1 MANVDFRT
9 VKKSFGAFTALHG
22 LDLSIKSG
30 EFVALLG
37 PSGCGKT
44 TTLRM
49 LAGLE
54 FPTSGDIIIGDRRVN
69 DLPPG
74 ERDIAM
80 VFQSYALYPHM
91 TVAENIA
98 YPLKKRGVP
107 KAERG
112 PMVAKTA
119 EMLHLTALLDRKPKQ
134 LSGGQ
139 QQRVALGR
147 ALIRDPKVFLLDEP
161 LSNLDAK
168 LRSQLRAELIELHRR
183 LGRTMVYVTHDQ
195 LEAMTMADRI
205 AIMEGGRLQQFAP
218 PAEVY
223 ARPANRFVAGFIG
236 TPGMTLM
243 DGALVQSGGR
253 WVFESEGLRLNVP
266 MLIDNAAVGP
276 AAFGIRPEDVHLG
289 SGVLTG
295 DVVLTEATGHETIV
309 TVAITASVRV
319 IARIPGT
326 PALRIGDRVPVTLDA
341 ARAHIVAAGPHGVR
355 LNHPSG
361 VSGADE
367 TNSIA
372 APLRV
377 ASKGV
382 VS

>member
-1 MANVDFRT
+1 MANVDFRS
-9 VKKSFGAFTALHG
+9 VKKSFGTFTALHG
-22 LDLSIKSG
+22 LDLSIRSG

-54 FPTSGDIIIGDRRVN
+54 FPTSGDIIIGERRVN
-69 DLPPG
+69 DLAPG
-74 ERDIAM
+74 ARDIAM

-168 LRSQLRAELIELHRR
+168 LRGQLRAELIELHRR

-205 AIMEGGRLQQFAP
+205 AIMEGGNLQQFAP

-223 ARPANRFVAGFIG
+223 AQPANRFVAGFIG
-236 TPGMTLM
+236 TPGMTLI
-243 DGALVQSGGR
+243 DGDLVANGDA
-253 WVFESEGLRLNVP
+253 WAFESSGLRLNLPRLVP
-266 MLIDNAAVGP
+266 AAVKGA

-289 SGVLTG
+289 RGDLTG
-295 DVVLTEATGHETIV
+295 RVVLTEATGHETIV
-309 TVAITASVRV
+309 TVALSDTVRV
-319 IARIPGT
+319 IARVPGA
-326 PALRIGDRVPVTLDA
+326 PSMRLGDTVPVMLDA
-341 ARAHIVAAGPHGVR
+341 ARAHVFAAGPHGAR
-355 LNHPSG
+355 LNHPPG
-361 VSGADE
+361 VDDAEQSF
-367 TNSIA
+367 SSA

>member
-1 MANVDFRT
+1 MANVDFRAVT
-9 VKKSFGAFTALHG
+9 KSFGAFTALHG

-54 FPTSGDIIIGDRRVN
+54 FPTTGDIIIGDRRVN
-69 DLPPG
+69 DLAPG

-91 TVAENIA
+91 TVAENMA

-107 KAERG
+107 KADRG

-205 AIMEGGRLQQFAP
+205 AIMEGGNLQQFAP

-236 TPGMTLM
+236 TPGMTLI
-243 DGALVQSGGR
+243 DGALVQAQGR
-253 WVFESEGLRLNVP
+253 WLFEGDGLRLDVP
-266 MLIDNAAVGP
+266 ALVAGASAGP
-276 AAFGIRPEDVHLG
+276 AAFGIRPEDVHIG
-289 SGVLTG
+289 RG
-295 DVVLTEATGHETIV
+295 DLQGEIVLTEATGHETIV
-309 TVAITASVRV
+309 TVALSAAVRV
-319 IARIPGT
+319 VARVPGT
-326 PALRIGDRVPVTLDA
+326 PSLRIGERVPVGLDA
-341 ARAHIVAAGPHGVR
+341 ACAHIFAAGPHGVR

-361 VSGADE
+361 AAGADE
-367 TNSIA
+367 TDNIA